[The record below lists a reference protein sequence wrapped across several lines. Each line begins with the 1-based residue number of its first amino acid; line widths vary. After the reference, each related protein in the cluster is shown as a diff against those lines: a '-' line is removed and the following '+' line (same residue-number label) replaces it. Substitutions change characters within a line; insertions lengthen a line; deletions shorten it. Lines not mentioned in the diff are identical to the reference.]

1 MNIILIELNE
11 INFDIVNN
19 YIKSGETLNNLDYII
34 NNGLTSTSS
43 ENEYELLEP
52 WIQWPSVH
60 LGKSFKEHNI
70 FRLGDIIKS
79 EHQQLF
85 EKIENRGFEVGAISP
100 MNADNKLKK
109 SKYFIP
115 DPWTKT
121 RISGNYLIR
130 SLSKAIS
137 QAVNDN
143 SQSKLK
149 ISSLLSLL
157 ACFLVF
163 VPIKKWLSLL
173 SYAISTIQKPWRK
186 AIFLD
191 LFLHEIHKTLIKKYK
206 VNFTTIFFNAGAH
219 IQHHYFFNS
228 GVLKNN
234 DLENPSWY
242 IQSQDDPLLD
252 LLKIYDRIMGD
263 YLKNLKYEVVIATGL
278 SQKPYNRVKFYYRLT
293 NHEAFLQEIGIYCR
307 SVIPRMTRDFLLVFN
322 DNESTKNAENVLN
335 SIKVNDEDPL
345 FNEIDNRGNEL
356 FVTLTYPDEISV
368 ETFIKFNERKIYI
381 KKYVTFVA
389 IKNGMHDSK
398 GFSFF
403 SDGIKSN
410 TLKDG
415 DNVLNLHNSILNC
428 FS

>member
-1 MNIILIELNE
+1 MNIILVELNE
-11 INFDIVNN
+11 INFDVVND
-19 YIKSGETLNNLDYII
+19 YIKNGETLNNLDYII

-43 ENEYELLEP
+43 EKEYELLEP

-85 EKIENRGFEVGAISP
+85 EKIENKGFEVGAISP

-121 RISGNYLIR
+121 RISGNFLIK

-157 ACFLVF
+157 ASFIVF

-173 SYAISTIQKPWRK
+173 SYAISSIQKPWRK

-191 LFLHEIHKTLIKKYK
+191 LF
-206 VNFTTIFFNAGAH
+206 FAR
-219 IQHHYFFNS
+219 NS
-228 GVLKNN
+228 
-234 DLENPSWY
+234 
-242 IQSQDDPLLD
+242 
-252 LLKIYDRIMGD
+252 
-263 YLKNLKYEVVIATGL
+263 
-278 SQKPYNRVKFYYRLT
+278 
-293 NHEAFLQEIGIYCR
+293 
-307 SVIPRMTRDFLLVFN
+307 
-322 DNESTKNAENVLN
+322 
-335 SIKVNDEDPL
+335 
-345 FNEIDNRGNEL
+345 
-356 FVTLTYPDEISV
+356 
-368 ETFIKFNERKIYI
+368 
-381 KKYVTFVA
+381 
-389 IKNGMHDSK
+389 
-398 GFSFF
+398 
-403 SDGIKSN
+403 
-410 TLKDG
+410 
-415 DNVLNLHNSILNC
+415 
-428 FS
+428 